1 MFKNTDSG
9 LTQYLSTME
18 DLSCNPRFSWIPV
31 KKQFHRLR
39 KTWFLKKCT
48 RAFARNEKIPNID
61 MLLDLLKEMDTKE
74 ETLKSLKQDLFYS
87 HLT

>member
-1 MFKNTDSG
+1 
-9 LTQYLSTME
+9 ME

-31 KKQFHRLR
+31 KKQFHRLS
-39 KTWFLKKCT
+39 KTWFLKKCM